1 MTVVSRLYEIRV
13 YTVATFVA
21 AGVSHRSKK
30 TKKKDGWRMLVSL
43 VRVVYD
49 APQCNV
55 SISDVEALQP
65 LSVHNFPANGST
77 TFKQQL
83 AITRC

>member
-1 MTVVSRLYEIRV
+1 
-13 YTVATFVA
+13 
-21 AGVSHRSKK
+21 
-30 TKKKDGWRMLVSL
+30 MLVSL

-65 LSVHNFPANGST
+65 LSVHHFPATGST
-77 TFKQQL
+77 TFKQQPV
-83 AITRC
+83 IMRC